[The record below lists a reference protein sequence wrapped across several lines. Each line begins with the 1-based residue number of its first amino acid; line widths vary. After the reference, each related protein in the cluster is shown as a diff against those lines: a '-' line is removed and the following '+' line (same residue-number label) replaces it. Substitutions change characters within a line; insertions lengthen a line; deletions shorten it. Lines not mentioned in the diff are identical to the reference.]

1 MTPGSVPQ
9 IFSHR
14 RRIARWRRALHL
26 QGAPDAPD
34 FVFRA
39 MAEELADRLGF
50 IDHRVASA
58 LVIGDPTG
66 LATRTLD
73 AERIEG
79 FGPDGIDEEASLAG
93 PYDLVTSVGMLDT
106 VNDVPGALLHV
117 REALAPGGIAI
128 VSFLGAGS
136 LPNLRRAVMAAEPER
151 PAARMHPMI
160 DMRAASALLQR
171 AGFARQ
177 VADSFTLRVRYPSL
191 DRLVADL
198 RAQALT
204 NVLTSVPPPLSREAL
219 ERARTAFFET
229 ADTDGRVTEPFEI
242 ITLTGWKD

>member
-1 MTPGSVPQ
+1 
-9 IFSHR
+9 
-14 RRIARWRRALHL
+14 
-26 QGAPDAPD
+26 
-34 FVFRA
+34 

-79 FGPDGIDEEASLAG
+79 FGPGGIDEEASLAG

-219 ERARTAFFET
+219 ERARTAFLET

>member
-1 MTPGSVPQ
+1 
-9 IFSHR
+9 
-14 RRIARWRRALHL
+14 
-26 QGAPDAPD
+26 
-34 FVFRA
+34 

-219 ERARTAFFET
+219 ERARTAFLET

>member
-1 MTPGSVPQ
+1 ML
-9 IFSHR
+9 
-14 RRIARWRRALHL
+14 RI
-26 QGAPDAPD
+26 
-34 FVFRA
+34 
-39 MAEELADRLGF
+39 
-50 IDHRVASA
+50 
-58 LVIGDPTG
+58 VIGDPTG

-219 ERARTAFFET
+219 ERARTAFLET